1 MILQENTCSNVYE
14 YCNEG
19 IDPQIDNLQN
29 VPLDIISE
37 WVEINKKESIYYPN
51 IQELPEN
58 ELKYL
63 LKEQKIK
70 SLLVIPAM
78 MQNECLG
85 FVGFD
90 FVKNYYELSDTEK
103 NLLTIFT
110 QVLVNVRE
118 RLVLERNLSR
128 TVEILK
134 KLLANLQS
142 GILMEDENR
151 QIIFTNDLFC
161 QNV

>member
-1 MILQENTCSNVYE
+1 MILRKIRFNVYE

-63 LKEQKIK
+63 LGTKNQKS
-70 SLLVIPAM
+70 SLRFLP
-78 MQNECLG
+78 
-85 FVGFD
+85 
-90 FVKNYYELSDTEK
+90 
-103 NLLTIFT
+103 
-110 QVLVNVRE
+110 
-118 RLVLERNLSR
+118 
-128 TVEILK
+128 
-134 KLLANLQS
+134 
-142 GILMEDENR
+142 
-151 QIIFTNDLFC
+151 
-161 QNV
+161 